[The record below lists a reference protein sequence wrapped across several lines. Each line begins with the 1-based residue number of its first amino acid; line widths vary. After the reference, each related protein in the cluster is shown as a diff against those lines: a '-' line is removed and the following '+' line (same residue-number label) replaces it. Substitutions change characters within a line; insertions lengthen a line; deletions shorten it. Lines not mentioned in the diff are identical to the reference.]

1 MTKYSS
7 RCADAAAAYRD
18 GRRLSRARDGCCWQ
32 YQERDDARLRG
43 MAEAGIDLAAYPA
56 KTLDRYAGQRFDE
69 QVLLCDGTTDT

>member
-1 MTKYSS
+1 M
-7 RCADAAAAYRD
+7 
-18 GRRLSRARDGCCWQ
+18 
-32 YQERDDARLRG
+32 RG